1 MKKGRLK
8 ISDGLSEYWK
18 CREKNAV
25 RQPSFPRRRESRP
38 IRTGTYR
45 VKSFLQFRIL
55 DSRLRGNDG
64 TDLCYFDTER
74 PSENFS
80 DDLWPEKGMPLCRV
94 YPTARALNQ
103 PNQTSS
109 STKQKYS
116 TLHIGSGTPSR

>member
-38 IRTGTYR
+38 IRI
-45 VKSFLQFRIL
+45 RIL

-80 DDLWPEKGMPLCRV
+80 DGLWPEKGMPLCRV

-116 TLHIGSGTPSR
+116 ALHIGSGTPSR